1 MQTFLRYFSTFN
13 FFISFKQEVMNE
25 ECTVF
30 NEIMH
35 YMLKV
40 ITQIRL
46 FSNENRWRKLKLV
59 KQNRYTNM
67 IKDIIEGFG

>member
-1 MQTFLRYFSTFN
+1 
-13 FFISFKQEVMNE
+13 MNE